1 MLVPEELCDGTCV
14 LQSGQ
19 FIREVDRPATARVVL
34 SGVSHVLS
42 PVLGRKDPADYR
54 EPVRWH
60 LW

>member
-1 MLVPEELCDGTCV
+1 MALVFYNPG
-14 LQSGQ
+14 SSSH
-19 FIREVDRPATARVVL
+19 EVDRPATARVVL

-42 PVLGRKDPADYR
+42 PVLGRKGPAGYR